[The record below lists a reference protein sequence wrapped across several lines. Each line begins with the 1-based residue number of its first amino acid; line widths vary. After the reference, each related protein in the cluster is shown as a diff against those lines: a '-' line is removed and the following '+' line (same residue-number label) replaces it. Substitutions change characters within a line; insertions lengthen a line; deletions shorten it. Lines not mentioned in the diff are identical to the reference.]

1 MIVFFWKIASKEII
15 GEIIVE
21 TSKMDQENTDI
32 AGKEASS
39 NKQMELFGNPGYCG
53 HMCSGTQSHQ
63 VTQVLNCESQAPS
76 NQTISIYPHPD
87 GGELDGLGQISVP
100 SSCPT

>member
-1 MIVFFWKIASKEII
+1 
-15 GEIIVE
+15 
-21 TSKMDQENTDI
+21 MDQENTGI

-53 HMCSGTQSHQ
+53 NMCRGTQICQ
-63 VTQVLNCESQAPS
+63 VTQVLNCENPAPS

-87 GGELDGLGQISVP
+87 GGELDGLGQTCLPKSQFLLRAP
-100 SSCPT
+100 PKNLTPDACLH

>member
-1 MIVFFWKIASKEII
+1 
-15 GEIIVE
+15 
-21 TSKMDQENTDI
+21 MDQENTDI